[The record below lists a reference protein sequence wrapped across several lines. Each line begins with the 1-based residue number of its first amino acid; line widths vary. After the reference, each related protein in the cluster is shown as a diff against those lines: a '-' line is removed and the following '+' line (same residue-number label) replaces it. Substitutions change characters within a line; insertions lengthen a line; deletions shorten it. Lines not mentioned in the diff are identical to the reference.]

1 LKVAL
6 AHLGVAHNELREP
19 MQCASELVAA
29 KLIAE
34 VERLQKIAG

>member
-1 LKVAL
+1 VTFRFQGIWVSF
-6 AHLGVAHNELREP
+6 HEGQI